1 MANNNPASLHLIKLC
16 VGVDSIADLE
26 TRIRE
31 RLKVRRAAGEIR
43 PLPVHRTRMMPKRV
57 EELVNDGSIYWV
69 IKGQVAARQLI
80 KAIEPFKDADGIG
93 RCLII
98 MDKKLVPV
106 MPRRLRPFQ
115 GWRYLKA
122 DDAPADIQ
130 AGLGETAEMP
140 EELRRELR
148 VLGLL

>member
-1 MANNNPASLHLIKLC
+1 
-16 VGVDSIADLE
+16 
-26 TRIRE
+26 
-31 RLKVRRAAGEIR
+31 
-43 PLPVHRTRMMPKRV
+43 
-57 EELVNDGSIYWV
+57 
-69 IKGQVAARQLI
+69 
-80 KAIEPFKDADGIG
+80 
-93 RCLII
+93 